1 MEEQRNVYRKM
12 LTVAISSILIETGFD
27 TVDKDVLGTLTEML
41 QCCKSIY
48 LEFVKLYQFS
58 IVAIFSSVRNWF
70 SKQELL

>member
-58 IVAIFSSVRNWF
+58 IVAVFSSVRNWF